1 MVSGTAKPEPP
12 FAGRNVRQVTP
23 APSYFR
29 HVVNW
34 TQPWWNRTESI
45 AGKSAQQV
53 RRASAGHVVA
63 APTDECVGKPARA
76 HRTRPLRAPPLLSC
90 GRLVQRGRLW
100 TWGCNQRGQ
109 LGLADG
115 LYLGN
120 IDYPN
125 ENTVRSGP

>member
-1 MVSGTAKPEPP
+1 M
-12 FAGRNVRQVTP
+12 
-23 APSYFR
+23 
-29 HVVNW
+29 
-34 TQPWWNRTESI
+34 
-45 AGKSAQQV
+45 
-53 RRASAGHVVA
+53 
-63 APTDECVGKPARA
+63 GKPARA

-125 ENTVRSGP
+125 ENTVGSGAAVCILKTWSCQAPAS